1 MKTILD
7 YIAKYGGAGG
17 LIASLCVYMLCTNAM
32 SGSNEKTSQKYELL
46 EYRISAIERVN
57 NDTKNQFSEIQKNLM
72 DIKINISRLE
82 TLFDSGKKN

>member
-46 EYRISAIERVN
+46 EYRISAIEKVN
-57 NDTKNQFSEIQKNLM
+57 DGTREQFNEIHKMLTELKV
-72 DIKINISRLE
+72 DISRVE
-82 TLFDSGKKN
+82 TLIERKRKN

>member
-32 SGSNEKTSQKYELL
+32 SGNNEKASQRDALL
-46 EYRISAIERVN
+46 EYRVSAIEKA
-57 NDTKNQFSEIQKNLM
+57 NDGTKEQFNEIQKMLTELKV
-72 DIKINISRLE
+72 DVSRIG
-82 TLFDSGKKN
+82 TLIDNKRKN

>member
-32 SGSNEKTSQKYELL
+32 SGSNEKTSQKYELI
-46 EYRISAIERVN
+46 EYRMNAIEKA
-57 NDTKNQFSEIQKNLM
+57 DDETKNQFSEIQKMLTELKV
-72 DIKINISRLE
+72 DVSRIE
-82 TLFDSGKKN
+82 TLIERKRKN

>member
-32 SGSNEKTSQKYELL
+32 SGNNEKASQRDSLL
-46 EYRISAIERVN
+46 EYRVSAIEKA
-57 NDTKNQFSEIQKNLM
+57 NDGTKEQFNEIQKMLTELKV
-72 DIKINISRLE
+72 DISRIE
-82 TLFDSGKKN
+82 TLIERKRKN

>member
-32 SGSNEKTSQKYELL
+32 SGNNEKASQRDSLL
-46 EYRISAIERVN
+46 EYRVSAIEKA
-57 NDTKNQFSEIQKNLM
+57 NDGTKEQFNEIQKMLTELRV
-72 DIKINISRLE
+72 DISRIE
-82 TLFDSGKKN
+82 TLIERKRKN

>member
-32 SGSNEKTSQKYELL
+32 SGSNEKTSQKYELI
-46 EYRISAIERVN
+46 EYRMNAIEKA
-57 NDTKNQFSEIQKNLM
+57 DAETKNQFSEIQKMLTELKV
-72 DIKINISRLE
+72 DVSRIE
-82 TLFDSGKKN
+82 TLIERKRKN

>member
-32 SGSNEKTSQKYELL
+32 NGSNEKASQRDVLI
-46 EYRISAIERVN
+46 EYRVSAIEKA
-57 NDTKNQFSEIQKNLM
+57 NDGTKEQFNEIQKMLTELKV
-72 DIKINISRLE
+72 DISRLE
-82 TLFDSGKKN
+82 TIMDKGRKN

>member
-32 SGSNEKTSQKYELL
+32 SGSNEKTSQKYELI
-46 EYRISAIERVN
+46 EYRMNAIEKA
-57 NDTKNQFSEIQKNLM
+57 DDETKSQFSEIQKMLTELKV
-72 DIKINISRLE
+72 DVSRIE
-82 TLFDSGKKN
+82 TLIERKRKN

>member
-32 SGSNEKTSQKYELL
+32 SGSNEKTSQKYELI
-46 EYRISAIERVN
+46 EYRMNAIEKA
-57 NDTKNQFSEIQKNLM
+57 DEETKNQFSEIQKMLTELKL
-72 DIKINISRLE
+72 DVSRIE
-82 TLFDSGKKN
+82 TLIERKRKN

>member
-32 SGSNEKTSQKYELL
+32 SGSNEKASQRDALL
-46 EYRISAIERVN
+46 EYRVSAIEKA
-57 NDTKNQFSEIQKNLM
+57 NDGTKEQFNEIQKMLTELKV
-72 DIKINISRLE
+72 DVSRIG
-82 TLFDSGKKN
+82 TLIDNKRKN

>member
-32 SGSNEKTSQKYELL
+32 SGSNEKTSQKYELI
-46 EYRISAIERVN
+46 EYRMNAIEKA
-57 NDTKNQFSEIQKNLM
+57 DEGTKNQFSEIQKMLTELKV
-72 DIKINISRLE
+72 DVSRIE
-82 TLFDSGKKN
+82 TLIERKRKN